1 MLRLKFC
8 SILFVREIYKLFFG
22 QRFCPERS
30 FFMEKFI
37 IRKAEYQKRYDK
49 DNENVIC
56 YVAQGVVLCR

>member
-1 MLRLKFC
+1 
-8 SILFVREIYKLFFG
+8 
-22 QRFCPERS
+22 
-30 FFMEKFI
+30 MEKFI